1 MKKTQHLLSLL
12 AGAALL
18 AASNLSAATTDPV
31 GYVTKDFP
39 AGASLISSPLQGETA
54 LQGAVDSVADDVV
67 GLANVPSLSEPHF
80 LLVTSGTAKGNI
92 STILSSDSTSV
103 TVENASQVSDLSAGD
118 TVKIIEHFT
127 LGDLT
132 EASDSS
138 IDDDS
143 IVTVYN
149 SDGSKNTYT
158 AFSNV
163 WYDGDFNPSDSA
175 IIFPGEG
182 VVVSFEAPTS
192 LTFAGNVNTEEI
204 KIPVTSGTV
213 NLIGSEN
220 PSAPSGEGSLGA
232 ALATLPDDSI
242 ITVYS
247 EDGSL
252 TVQNTYTL
260 FGGDWY
266 DSDFNLTE
274 VSIAAPATIVLSPES
289 SEDITLSPT
298 YTVAQ

>member
-127 LGDLT
+127 LGGLT
-132 EASDSS
+132 SASDSS
-138 IDDDS
+138 IDDNS
-143 IVTVYN
+143 TVTVYN
-149 SDGSKNTYT
+149 SDGSKNTYFS
-158 AFSNV
+158 FSNA
-163 WYDGDFNPSDSA
+163 WYDEEENLSDSA
-175 IIFPGEG
+175 IVFPGEG
-182 VVVSFEAPTS
+182 VVVNFQAPTS
-192 LTFAGNVNTEEI
+192 LTFAGNVNTQEI
-204 KIPVTSGTV
+204 KIPVTSGAV
-213 NLIGSEN
+213 NMIGSES
-220 PSAPSGEGSLGA
+220 PSELSGEDSIGT
-232 ALATLPDDSI
+232 ALATLPDNSS

-252 TVQNTYTL
+252 TVQETYLL
-260 FGGDWY
+260 FGGVWY
-266 DSDFNLTE
+266 DSNESETE
-274 VSIAAPATIVLSPES
+274 VSIAAPATIVVSPQS
-289 SEDITLSPT
+289 SQDITLSPA
-298 YTVAQ
+298 YTAAQ

>member
-1 MKKTQHLLSLL
+1 MKKPQHLLSLL

-54 LQGAVDSVADDVV
+54 LQGAVDSVSGDVV

-80 LLVTSGTAKGNI
+80 LLVTSGAAKGNI

-103 TVENASQVSDLSAGD
+103 TVEEASQISDLSAGD

-132 EASDSS
+132 TASNSS
-138 IDDDS
+138 IDDNS
-143 IVTVYN
+143 SVTVYN
-149 SDGSKNTYT
+149 SDGSTTTYL
-158 AFSNV
+158 AFADV
-163 WYDGDFNPSDSA
+163 WYDGAGNPSDSA

-182 VVVSFEAPTS
+182 VVVSFQAPTS
-192 LTFAGNVNTEEI
+192 LTFAGNVNTQEI
-204 KIPVTSGTV
+204 NIPVTSGAV
-213 NLIGSEN
+213 NLIGSES
-220 PSAPSGEGSLGA
+220 PSALSGENSLGA
-232 ALATLPDDSI
+232 ALATLPDNST

-252 TVQNTYTL
+252 SVQNTYLL

-266 DSDFNLTE
+266 DGTGNLTE
-274 VSIAAPATIVLSPES
+274 ISIAAPATIVVSPQSTQEV
-289 SEDITLSPT
+289 TLSPA
-298 YTVAQ
+298 YTAAQ